1 MPDALASK
9 YGKAAPPP
17 SPTVLLNPGPVNV
30 HERVRAALSY
40 PDVCHRE
47 PEVADLMT
55 RVRAKATSVCGGDE
69 DCTSVLL
76 AGSGTAALEAAVSS
90 VVPADGRILVLD
102 NGNYGRRI
110 HLIVATHGIA
120 ETYLEFGWTNP
131 IDPAVVERAL
141 VDDPSIT
148 HVAMVH
154 HETSTGMLNPVAAI
168 GAITH
173 RLGRSLLVDAISS
186 IGAESFDLREDHVDW
201 CVATA
206 NKCLEG
212 LPGVSFVC
220 APRAR
225 FEELADVPTRT
236 FYLDLYGHYRGQEI
250 VGAPL
255 FTPAVQIMFAF
266 DQALDLVL
274 EETAPGR
281 AARYA
286 ELAALVRV
294 GLAERGMEFL
304 LPAEHW
310 SNSVTNVLVPDG
322 VRYADL
328 HDGLKAE
335 GYVVYGVQEELGA
348 VFRVANMGQLD
359 EADIKGFF
367 TALDRVLPAVTPRGG
382 DR

>member
-1 MPDALASK
+1 MPDAFASK

-17 SPTVLLNPGPVNV
+17 SRTVLLNPGPVNV
-30 HERVRAALSY
+30 HERVRSALAY

-55 RVRAKATSVCGGDE
+55 RVRAKATAVCGGDE
-69 DCTSVLL
+69 TCTSVLL

-102 NGNYGRRI
+102 NGNYGLRI
-110 HLIVATHGIA
+110 HLIVATHGID

-131 IDPAVVERAL
+131 IDPAAVERAL
-141 VDDPSIT
+141 VDDPTIT

-154 HETSTGMLNPVAAI
+154 HETSTGMLNPVRAI
-168 GAITH
+168 GEITH

-186 IGAESFDLREDHVDW
+186 VGAESFDMLADHVDW

-220 APRAR
+220 APRSR
-225 FEELADVPTRT
+225 FEELADVPAHT
-236 FYLDLYGHYRGQEI
+236 FYLDLHGHYRGQAI

-255 FTPAVQIMFAF
+255 FTPAVQVMFAF
-266 DQALDLVL
+266 EQALDLVL
-274 EETAPGR
+274 EETVTGR

-286 ELAALVRV
+286 ELAAQVRA

-310 SNSVTNVLVPDG
+310 SNSVTNVMVPDG

-328 HDGLKAE
+328 HDGLKDE

-367 TALDRVLPAVTPRGG
+367 SALDRVLPAVRTGG
-382 DR
+382 AA